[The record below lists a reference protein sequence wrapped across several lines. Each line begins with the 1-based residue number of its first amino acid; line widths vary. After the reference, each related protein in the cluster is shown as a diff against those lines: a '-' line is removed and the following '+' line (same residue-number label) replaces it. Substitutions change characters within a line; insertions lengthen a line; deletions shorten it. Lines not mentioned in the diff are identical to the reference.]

1 MLSWFLDLHVSF
13 ILNQYSN
20 NGKQWYL
27 KYRGRPLDTCLVTSG
42 ACLPGSPTIC
52 RNFPEY
58 EWTPSYSLVETS
70 QPLESLASPGI
81 HTAGAASPGPTL
93 QLLPSPGPTL
103 QLLHRRDPHCRCCIA
118 GTHTAAASS
127 ADVSCL
133 SSASEGLWTNLKRH
147 WKRFF
152 DLASECIPHSKF
164 GKGNWTSHSNI
175 LDNMNTMH
183 LISLIS
189 VKN

>member
-1 MLSWFLDLHVSF
+1 MNSLLQPSWD
-13 ILNQYSN
+13 
-20 NGKQWYL
+20 K
-27 KYRGRPLDTCLVTSG
+27 PASG
-42 ACLPGSPTIC
+42 ISGFT
-52 RNFPEY
+52 RN
-58 EWTPSYSLVETS
+58 
-70 QPLESLASPGI
+70 
-81 HTAGAASPGPTL
+81 
-93 QLLPSPGPTL
+93 
-103 QLLHRRDPHCRCCIA
+103 PHCRCCIA
-118 GTHTAAASS
+118 GTHTAAAPIAGTHTAAAALPGPTLQLLHHQDPHCSCCITGTDTAAAPLPGTHTAAASS
-127 ADVSCL
+127 ADISCL
-133 SSASEGLWTNLKRH
+133 SSATVGLWTNLKRH